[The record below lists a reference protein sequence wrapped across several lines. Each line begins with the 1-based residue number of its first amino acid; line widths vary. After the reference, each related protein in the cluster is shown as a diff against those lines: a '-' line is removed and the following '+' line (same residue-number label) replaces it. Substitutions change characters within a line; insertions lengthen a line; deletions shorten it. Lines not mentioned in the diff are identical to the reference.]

1 MADQKIQENRIPPT
15 ETLSIPEKAVITVL
29 FPIAALINF
38 YGIRQGCGPYL
49 ETGSLPILA
58 VTMTVFS
65 IKDDDGRGRF
75 WYYFFAV
82 CATVVDLNLAWRGWY
97 IASTLFGATPV
108 PYLASRALEFFSVAV
123 IWFITLKN

>member
-1 MADQKIQENRIPPT
+1 MADQNPQ
-15 ETLSIPEKAVITVL
+15 ETLSTLEKAVITVL

-58 VTMTVFS
+58 VVMTVFS
-65 IKDDDGRGRF
+65 MKDDDRRGRL

-97 IASTLFGATPV
+97 IESTLYGATPV
-108 PYLASRALEFFSVAV
+108 PYLASRALEFFSIGV
-123 IWFITLKN
+123 IWFFTLKN

>member
-1 MADQKIQENRIPPT
+1 MADQNPQ
-15 ETLSIPEKAVITVL
+15 ETLSILEKAVITVL

-58 VTMTVFS
+58 VVMTVFS
-65 IKDDDGRGRF
+65 MKDDDRRSRL

-97 IASTLFGATPV
+97 IESTLYGATPV
-108 PYLASRALEFFSVAV
+108 PYLASRALEFFSIGV
-123 IWFITLKN
+123 IWFVTLKN